1 MGNRAVITTEDKQ
14 IGIYLH
20 WNGGRDS
27 VEAFLMYC
35 KLKGYRTPEND
46 CYGWAR
52 LCQVIGNFFGGDLS
66 VGIDKYE
73 KLDLDNWDNGVYII
87 KDWKI
92 VGREYV
98 RNEEQKYYNLIDMV
112 KTINSKQPHD
122 EQLNEDDIDNA
133 LKDYLSITI
142 PQIKAIHAI
151 KSTIGWSD
159 YKYRRIMKLLFGVTT
174 CKELTSK
181 DASVLIDMMQAYK
194 KGTVE

>member
-1 MGNRAVITTEDKQ
+1 MGNRAVITTENKDL
-14 IGIYLH
+14 GVYLH

-35 KLKGYRTPEND
+35 KLKGYRCPEND

-52 LCQVIGNFFGGDLS
+52 LCQVIGNFFGGELS

-92 VGREYV
+92 VGREYQ
-98 RNEEQKYYNLIDMV
+98 RNGEQNYYNLVDMV
-112 KTINSKQPHD
+112 KTINSKQPHN
-122 EQLNEDDIDNA
+122 EQLSEDDIDNQ
-133 LKDYLSITI
+133 LKEYLSITI

-151 KSTIGWSD
+151 KSAIGWSD
-159 YKYRRIMKLLFGVTT
+159 YKYRRIMKLLFSVTT
-174 CKELTSK
+174 CKDLTSK
-181 DASVLIDMMQAYK
+181 DASILIDMMQTYK
-194 KGTVE
+194 KGKVE